1 VVLNI
6 SLFDWNC
13 IRGSLPV
20 SGINHTN
27 NTGANMDAFD
37 VWNSNGFFALVLA
50 APKHRSWFYGFEI
63 MPRSCLQFNDC
74 HYEEIPWV
82 K

>member
-1 VVLNI
+1 
-6 SLFDWNC
+6 
-13 IRGSLPV
+13 
-20 SGINHTN
+20 
-27 NTGANMDAFD
+27 MDAFD